1 MIYNTEKMSRILL
14 INLGSA
20 SEVLLTTPALRILRQ
35 IASDSQLVFVAES
48 EAQEII
54 GTNSDLD
61 EVIIKDQEEVLEV
74 HKQGKT
80 TIVNSFKGLLKELK
94 GRKFDLVIDFTG
106 KLSTALTAVVAGGR
120 KVGLTSGLPS
130 ICYNNKLAADPN
142 QFLVDQYLQLL
153 SELGIELAKYQTEF
167 RVPIT
172 AKEEEYIE
180 RLLERYRIG
189 EQESLVAINLAD
201 QEGQLK
207 TLQAVQL
214 GDWLAERYERVLL
227 LGTKEQREQVTKVVN
242 KMKEQALNL
251 VGNLTI
257 LELGALLQE
266 LDLLITPNGILS
278 HLAVVQESA
287 VISLFGSGEPG
298 RVGPYRGNNLVLK
311 SSSDDLEDIEVE
323 TITGFVEMNLL
334 EKH

>member
-1 MIYNTEKMSRILL
+1 MSLNFEQQRKILL

-20 SEVLLTTPALRILRQ
+20 SEVLLTTPVLRILRQ
-35 IASDSQLVFVAES
+35 VAGDSHFVFVADS

-61 EVIIKDQEEVLEV
+61 EVLIKDQEEILEV

-94 GRKFDLVIDFTG
+94 ARKFDLVIDFTG
-106 KLSTALTAVVAGGR
+106 SLATGLAAVVAGGKR
-120 KVGLTSGLPS
+120 VGLASGLTGL
-130 ICYNNKLAADPN
+130 CYNKKLTVEPN
-142 QFLVDQYLQLL
+142 LFLVEQYLQLL
-153 SELGIELAKYQTEF
+153 TKLGIEPAKYQTEF
-167 RVPIT
+167 KVAIT
-172 AKEEEYIE
+172 DKEEDYVK

-189 EQESLVAINLAD
+189 EEESLVAINLAD
-201 QEGQLK
+201 QEGQLT

-214 GDWLAERYERVLL
+214 GDWLAERYDRVLL
-227 LGTKEQREQVTKVVN
+227 LGGKEERYQVTQIVN
-242 KMKEQALNL
+242 KMKGQALNL
-251 VGNLTI
+251 VGNLTR
-257 LELGALLQE
+257 LELGALLKE
-266 LDLLITPNGILS
+266 IDLVITPNGILS

-298 RVGPYRGNNLVLK
+298 RVGPYRGNNLVIK
-311 SSSDDLEDIEVE
+311 SSSDDLEEIEVE
-323 TITGFVEMNLL
+323 TITEFVEMNLV